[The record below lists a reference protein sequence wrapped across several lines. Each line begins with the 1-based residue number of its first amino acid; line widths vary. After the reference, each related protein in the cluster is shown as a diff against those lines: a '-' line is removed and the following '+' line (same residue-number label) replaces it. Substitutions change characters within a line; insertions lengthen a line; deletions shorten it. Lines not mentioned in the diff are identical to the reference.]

1 MVTDSKIRYFLIS
14 LAFVILL
21 SSCRKKNDVIPDV
34 TVNFSI
40 SINDPQF
47 TGLQVFGGVVLV
59 DSKTNNFGYQAAGYS
74 GNGIIVFAGVDEFYA
89 YDRTCPHDYAVNE
102 LSEKV
107 IIDPSNILT
116 AICPRCSTYYA
127 LSAGGTPLKGPG
139 QYPLKNYRTSFDG
152 TYVRVWN

>member
-1 MVTDSKIRYFLIS
+1 MATDSKIEYFLIS
-14 LAFVILL
+14 LALVLIQ
-21 SSCRKKNDVIPDV
+21 SSCSRKNDVIPDV

-47 TGLQVFGGVVLV
+47 TSLQVFGGVVLV
-59 DSKTNNFGYQAAGYS
+59 DAKTNNFGYQAAGYR
-74 GNGIIVFAGVDEFYA
+74 GNGIIVFAGVDEFFA
-89 YDRTCPHDYAVNE
+89 YDRTCPHDYTVNG

-107 IIDPSNILT
+107 NIDPSNSLT
-116 AICPRCSTYYA
+116 AICPRCSTHYA